1 MGRTVPSWRRSGKT
15 LQSSRGTKTKK
26 VKPRFERLKTE
37 MDRETEKSLNVMV
50 VGESGLGKSTLVD
63 TFLRPYRMKEMD
75 RIGEKTWKVKE
86 KEEELLVCENKV
98 TEAKKELERLRE
110 KKEYSQCETKS
121 KDIEVLEAS
130 MTALQEQIS
139 TLKLIDG
146 ENRAKLEA
154 LRKNIARLTRD
165 EDEMSRNRNFT
176 EAQKIKEQ
184 LEEKEKEKRELTKQL
199 QTQVKREDTPDAT
212 PDAVPVLGR
221 KTVQIEE
228 KEN

>member
-154 LRKNIARLTRD
+154 LRKNIAKLTRD
-165 EDEMSRNRNFT
+165 EDEKG
-176 EAQKIKEQ
+176 EAAVRASQDRDGPGDREEPQRDGGGRIWLGQ
-184 LEEKEKEKRELTKQL
+184 VDTRRHVLETL
-199 QTQVKREDTPDAT
+199 P
-212 PDAVPVLGR
+212 
-221 KTVQIEE
+221 
-228 KEN
+228 

>member
-1 MGRTVPSWRRSGKT
+1 MTR
-15 LQSSRGTKTKK
+15 LQ
-26 VKPRFERLKTE
+26 PH
-37 MDRETEKSLNVMV
+37 DSLAPVAV
-50 VGESGLGKSTLVD
+50 GKSTLVD

-154 LRKNIARLTRD
+154 LRKNIAKLTRD

-184 LEEKEKEKRELTKQL
+184 LEEKVPCNTTTLLSRCRTAVVLHRTAPSHLAGTGEAGAHQAAA
-199 QTQVKREDTPDAT
+199 DAGQKGGYT
-212 PDAVPVLGR
+212 RCNSRCCAGSRAQDSAD
-221 KTVQIEE
+221 
-228 KEN
+228 